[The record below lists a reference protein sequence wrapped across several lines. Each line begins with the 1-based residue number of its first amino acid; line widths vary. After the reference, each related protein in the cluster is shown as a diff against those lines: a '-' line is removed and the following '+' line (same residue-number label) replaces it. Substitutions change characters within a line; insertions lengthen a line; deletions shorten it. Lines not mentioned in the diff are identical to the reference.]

1 MGEDYIAIYRRTGAF
16 IRALPLIAA
25 LPLFVQILQRGLIA
39 AELIRLSQAMEFRV
53 AMAVLNTLAML
64 VVSVIAIRWWRFG
77 GDLARVWRIGP
88 RVLVGAAAMIA
99 IQLTDEYLFTRAGQ
113 FAADLA
119 GRPRV
124 LFVPVALLMW
134 LFVSVPLFPWYVAL
148 LTGDRSLGFRQ
159 AVAAVRPWWLRGFLL
174 VSGAFLQL
182 VVIGT
187 ALRVVMLMRF
197 AGGGPGA
204 WVLQI
209 GMMLLVP
216 LLILVT
222 ASAYFAI
229 YRRVVPVGDT

>member
-16 IRALPLIAA
+16 ILALPLVAA
-25 LPLFVQILQRGLIA
+25 LPLLVQILQRGLIA
-39 AELIRLSQAMEFRV
+39 AELIRLSQAVEFRV

-88 RVLVGAAAMIA
+88 RVLIGAAAMIA

-119 GRPRV
+119 GRPRG

-148 LTGDRSLGFRQ
+148 LTDDRSLGFRQ
-159 AVAAVRPWWLRGFLL
+159 AVAAVRPWWLHGFLL
-174 VSGAFLQL
+174 AFGAFLPL
-182 VVIGT
+182 IVIGT
-187 ALRVVMLMRF
+187 VLRLVMLMRF

-229 YRRVVPVGDT
+229 YRRVVPGDA